1 MRKRIIVCCDGT
13 NNDLRSDGT
22 MWSNVGRIAECI
34 SEYSSKDKT
43 TKQVVGYLSGIG
55 TEGGSWLRMKNQATG
70 YGLDEKI
77 LAAYGFICNY
87 YDKGDSIVL
96 IGFSRGAFIARCVVA
111 FIADVGVLYKTPLR
125 GKTVEDIYTEWTQ
138 LMTPGPENAKRR
150 ELLFVKYNSSSNARR
165 VVDALALWDTVS
177 SLHHSPPKT
186 YLDPVK
192 TQPPWN
198 VKYAFHALAL
208 EEHRG
213 LFKPDV
219 WTGDYPAGVKV
230 LKQCWFRGVHSHVGG
245 SNEQWSN
252 NLTNVSL
259 SWIIAQL
266 KENGLVSFD
275 KDQLKRVFASDGTA
289 KTTFQSRK
297 DVGMKDSDNALWK
310 FLAFGA
316 GEKAALRTPGNG
328 TNEFLHWS
336 VVSQPSQLLQPV
348 PPMKLK
354 IPMGSLLPTERAT
367 ESERE
372 AVRWPELYFYYT
384 EDCQMTPEE
393 ANGRLA
399 VNHREIFDIERPD
412 ETNRRYLPLIRGKRY
427 CNAMSPPPPQN
438 SGDDSEGRFHV
449 IDDTVEME
457 SQPQASVEPY
467 TMTGPTN
474 EEILRPSV
482 NGVLRPAAY
491 GSYGTSSTS
500 HATASNTYEATSDRT
515 TSVPYT
521 SSISADMPTEQD
533 GYRKSQDY
541 QNGYKRGYDEGY
553 KSGYQKGLGA
563 PQSSTV
569 YNDTY
574 NKDYS
579 ISSYGNYIHEVAN
592 AETQD
597 YPYRG
602 SGHVSTLATDES
614 SYDQGDGTHDVY
626 NTANTETRSTIVQ
639 DDDSYWQENK
649 LERHGRSRK
658 KSSRQ

>member
-1 MRKRIIVCCDGT
+1 
-13 NNDLRSDGT
+13 

-87 YDKGDSIVL
+87 YDTGDSIVL

-111 FIADVGVLYKTPLR
+111 FIADVGVLYTPPLR

-138 LMTPGPENAKRR
+138 LMTPGHENTKRR
-150 ELLFVKYNSSSNARR
+150 ELLFVKYNPSSNARR

-198 VKYAFHALAL
+198 VKYAFHALVL
-208 EEHRG
+208 EEHRR

-259 SWIIAQL
+259 SWIVAQL

-297 DVGMKDSDNALWK
+297 D
-310 FLAFGA
+310 

-336 VVSQPSQLLQPV
+336 VVSQPSQLFQPV

-354 IPMGSLLPTERAT
+354 IPMGSLLPTEETT

-399 VNHREIFDIERPD
+399 VHQREIFDIERPD
-412 ETNRRYLPLIRGKRY
+412 ETSRRYLPLIRGKRY
-427 CNAMSPPPPQN
+427 CNAMSPPSLQT
-438 SGDDSEGRFHV
+438 SGDDSECRFQV
-449 IDDTVEME
+449 IDDVVETE
-457 SQPQASVEPY
+457 SQPQASVESY
-467 TMTGPTN
+467 TMTDSIN
-474 EEILRPSV
+474 EETLRASV
-482 NGVLRPAAY
+482 NEVLRPAAY
-491 GSYGTSSTS
+491 GSYGTSSRS
-500 HATASNTYEATSDRT
+500 HATVNDTYEATSDLT
-515 TSVPYT
+515 TSAPYT
-521 SSISADMPTEQD
+521 SSISTDMPTEKD
-533 GYRKSQDY
+533 GIREGQDY
-541 QNGYKRGYDEGY
+541 QSSYQRGYEEGY
-553 KSGYQKGLGA
+553 KSGYQKGIRARQG
-563 PQSSTV
+563 STV
-569 YNDTY
+569 YDDTD

-579 ISSYGNYIHEVAN
+579 RSSYGNYTHEVAN
-592 AETQD
+592 ADTQD
-597 YPYRG
+597 YRYRG

-614 SYDQGDGTHDVY
+614 SYNQGDGTHDVY
-626 NTANTETRSTIVQ
+626 NTADTETRSTIVQ
-639 DDDSYWQENK
+639 DDDSYWQENE
-649 LERHGRSRK
+649 LERHRRSRK

>member
-34 SEYSSKDKT
+34 SEYISKDKT

-384 EDCQMTPEE
+384 ED
-393 ANGRLA
+393 
-399 VNHREIFDIERPD
+399 
-412 ETNRRYLPLIRGKRY
+412 
-427 CNAMSPPPPQN
+427 S
-438 SGDDSEGRFHV
+438 
-449 IDDTVEME
+449 
-457 SQPQASVEPY
+457 
-467 TMTGPTN
+467 
-474 EEILRPSV
+474 
-482 NGVLRPAAY
+482 
-491 GSYGTSSTS
+491 
-500 HATASNTYEATSDRT
+500 SNTYEATSDRT

-579 ISSYGNYIHEVAN
+579 RSSYGNYIHEVAN
-592 AETQD
+592 ADTQD

-614 SYDQGDGTHDVY
+614 SYNQGDGTHDVY